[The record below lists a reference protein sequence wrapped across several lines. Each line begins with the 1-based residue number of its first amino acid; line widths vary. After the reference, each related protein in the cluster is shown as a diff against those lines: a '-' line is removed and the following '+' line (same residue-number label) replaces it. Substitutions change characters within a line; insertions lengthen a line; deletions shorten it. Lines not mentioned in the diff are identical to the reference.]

1 MKLSRAANKLS
12 LMQLQKIHFAT
23 KTPDDD
29 PLCDLLSDLVC
40 LHPNSLV
47 ELELLD
53 NALSKI
59 LVTTDVTSKC
69 RMMIFREVDEKFVI
83 FSLF

>member
-1 MKLSRAANKLS
+1 MSALRSNDVTTLRLLC

-29 PLCDLLSDLVC
+29 PLWDMLSELVC
-40 LHPNSLV
+40 LHPNSSV

-53 NALSKI
+53 NALGTA
-59 LVTTDVTSKC
+59 V
-69 RMMIFREVDEKFVI
+69 KF
-83 FSLF
+83 L